1 MTLQPFVLP
10 DIRSLASALRA
21 KLCRVPA
28 GFPAARS
35 AFAAPSSSP
44 VRPAPMLAHW
54 RVCPTTGQL
63 VQHWDHA
70 DPQDPQRRS
79 VSSLVQA
86 SLMLS
91 LYVSARAA

>member
-21 KLCRVPA
+21 KLCRMPV
-28 GFPAARS
+28 GFSPTRS
-35 AFAAPSSSP
+35 PFAATSP
-44 VRPAPMLAHW
+44 QVRPAPMLAHW

-70 DPQDPQRRS
+70 DPQDPQRRN

-91 LYVSARAA
+91 LYVSARTA

>member
-1 MTLQPFVLP
+1 MTFQLIVLP
-10 DIRSLASALRA
+10 DIRTLAAALRA
-21 KLCRVPA
+21 KLCREPV
-28 GFPAARS
+28 GFSPTRS
-35 AFAAPSSSP
+35 AFAIPSSQ
-44 VRPAPMLAHW
+44 VRPAPPLAHW

-70 DPQDPQRRS
+70 DPQDPQRRIAC
-79 VSSLVQA
+79 SLVQA